1 MSPRSGRD
9 ENGTNAGMLSESS
22 GPGAGSPLVDAPP
35 RGALA
40 PHRWGLAQVPPT
52 SESCICGFNKLWT
65 LWPGFLPEI
74 LGTQR
79 TFAFKPPQNTGVLK
93 EIFRTAAHFPFKFFI
108 LCNPRCR
115 LVSSEFVPEFIAM
128 ALPGAFLAG

>member
-1 MSPRSGRD
+1 
-9 ENGTNAGMLSESS
+9 MLSERLAW
-22 GPGAGSPLVDAPP
+22 GRAPP
-35 RGALA
+35 GWMPLLGVPSLCTAG
-40 PHRWGLAQVPPT
+40 GLH
-52 SESCICGFNKLWT
+52 K
-65 LWPGFLPEI
+65 FLPPRKVVFVGLTNFGLSGSGLSEI

-79 TFAFKPPQNTGVLK
+79 TFAVKPPQNNGVLK
-93 EIFRTAAHFPFKFFI
+93 AIFCTAARFPLDFFI